1 MKKLEIEVLGS
12 MYQDWDNEEFSWDV
26 DNIIKVKL
34 DNELI
39 VNKRFDE
46 FTVDEDETDL
56 DNGIYK
62 PDILPDYY
70 LIDYVGTCSIKTES
84 GNSITIPYAYCNLKS
99 EGDVTIKYGKWHL
112 KAELEVENE
121 FKLSDLVFIRLNNL
135 IEAIESGEPGFA
147 SLILL
152 PGKGTIKFNEVASN
166 IKDTYECTI
175 E

>member
-12 MYQDWDNEEFSWDV
+12 MYKDWDDEEFSWDV

-34 DNELI
+34 DNQLVI
-39 VNKRFDE
+39 NKRFGE
-46 FTVDEDETDL
+46 FTIDEDETDL

-62 PDILPDYY
+62 PAILPNYY
-70 LIDYVGTCSIKTES
+70 LIDYVGSCSIKSES
-84 GNSITIPYAYCNLKS
+84 GDTVRLPYAYCNLKS
-99 EGDVTIKYGKWHL
+99 EGDITIKYGKWHL

-121 FKLSDLVFIRLNNL
+121 FKLSDLVFVRLDNL
-135 IEAIESGEPGFA
+135 IEAIDSGEPGFA

-152 PGKGTIKFNEVASN
+152 PGKGCVNFSEFASN
-166 IKDTYECTI
+166 IKDTYECFM

>member
-1 MKKLEIEVLGS
+1 MRKLEIEVLGS
-12 MYQDWDNEEFSWDV
+12 MYQDWDDEEFSWDV
-26 DNIIKVKL
+26 DNIIKVKV
-34 DNELI
+34 DNELVI
-39 VNKRFDE
+39 NKRFRE

-70 LIDYVGTCSIKTES
+70 LIDYVGSCAIKTES
-84 GNSITIPYAYCNLKS
+84 GDTITIPYAYCNLKT

-121 FKLSDLVFIRLNNL
+121 FKLSDLVFVRLDNL
-135 IEAIESGEPGFA
+135 IEAIQSGEPGFA

-166 IKDTYECTI
+166 IKDTYECNI

>member
-26 DNIIKVKL
+26 DNIIKVTL
-34 DNELI
+34 DNELVI
-39 VNKRFDE
+39 NKRFGE

-62 PDILPDYY
+62 PAILPNYY
-70 LIDYVGTCSIKTES
+70 LIDYVGSCSVKTES
-84 GNSITIPYAYCNLKS
+84 GDTITIPYAYCNLKS

-112 KAELEVENE
+112 KAALEVENE
-121 FKLSDLVFIRLNNL
+121 FKLSDLVFVRLDNL
-135 IEAIESGEPGFA
+135 IEAIDSGEPGFA

-152 PGKGTIKFNEVASN
+152 PGKGVINFSEVASN